1 MKKLSIILSLLLLGF
16 ANAQSVKYGVVANFH
31 KGSTVNIH
39 DRSKGNFGFGI
50 GAFADFAL
58 VENDIYDS
66 AWLYF
71 TPQLE
76 FSMEGERAQAWN
88 DNVAAQQR
96 YDNYYVSV
104 PLYIKYF
111 LRNQGYKSDIYFM
124 AGPKLE
130 FLVHNKVDEQQAID
144 YANARGYSNN
154 PADIA
159 LGAKSLS
166 NIDLD
171 NKIAKFGYG
180 VSLVAGVRV
189 DDKWNVFL
197 RFDRGLS
204 KVYPDYTK
212 YNTYNRMLAIGINY
226 YIGETN

>member
-1 MKKLSIILSLLLLGF
+1 MKKLSLIFSLLVLGF
-16 ANAQSVKYGVVANFH
+16 TNAQSIKYGVTANFH

-39 DRSKGNFGFGI
+39 DKSKGNFGAGI
-50 GAFADFAL
+50 GVFADFAL
-58 VENDIYDS
+58 VPNDIYDS

-124 AGPKLE
+124 LGPKLE
-130 FLVHNKVDEQQAID
+130 FLAGNKVDEAQAIA
-144 YANARGYSNN
+144 YANSRGYSNS
-154 PADIA
+154 PQAIA

-166 NIDLD
+166 SIGLD
-171 NKIAKFGYG
+171 NEIAKFGYG
-180 VSLVAGVRV
+180 VSFVAGVQV

-212 YNTYNRMLAIGINY
+212 YNTYNRILAIGINY